1 MTSRRQFITV
11 GALALAGVPGAARAQ
26 GRISIATNPAGT
38 LYYQLGGGFAKLLSD
53 KLGVQ
58 AIVQPYAGT
67 SAYLPLVESGEV
79 TMALSSTLDA
89 GSAYRGEQGRSSML
103 KLRSLARIFPLRYA
117 LLVRKDAPIRSV
129 ADLRGKRLVLS
140 FKANIGLDPINTTV
154 LASAGLKES
163 DVVPTNV
170 AGIPQGVRGVVEG
183 TIDGTWVAVGIPVV
197 KEAHASVGIRYVDL
211 KGPNFTEAFLGSRVP
226 GLFPLTVEPS
236 PSLPEVTEPIQV
248 IGYDVFMMVSAGMA
262 AAEAQKLLG
271 VLHENFGAL
280 QKDYPALRTGDP
292 ARVASPTNTVPFHP
306 GAVEY
311 FKAKGLWTPRN
322 EAQEKKITRG

>member
-1 MTSRRQFITV
+1 MTTRREFLAAGAALLAAAN
-11 GALALAGVPGAARAQ
+11 GALAQ
-26 GRISIATNPAGT
+26 SGRISIATNPAGT
-38 LYYQLGGGFAKLLSD
+38 LYYQLGGGFAKLLNE

-89 GSAYRGEQGRSSML
+89 GSAYRGEQGRNSML

-117 LLVRKDAPIRSV
+117 LLVRKDSPIRSV
-129 ADLRGKRLVLS
+129 ADLRGKRVVLS

-163 DVVPTNV
+163 DVVPANV

-183 TIDGTWVAVGIPVV
+183 NIDGTWVAVGIPVV

-211 KGPNFTEAFLGSRVP
+211 GGPNFTEAFLSSRVP
-226 GLFPLTVEPS
+226 GLFPLTVGPS
-236 PSLPEVTEPIQV
+236 PALPEVTEPVQV
-248 IGYDVFMMVSAGMA
+248 IGYDVFMMVSANMP
-262 AAEAQKLLG
+262 AAEAKRILA
-271 VLHENFGAL
+271 AL
-280 QKDYPALRTGDP
+280 DEGFPGLQQDYPALRAGDP
-292 ARVASPTNTVPFHP
+292 KRIASATNTVPFHP
-306 GAVEY
+306 AAVEY
-311 FKAKGLWTPRN
+311 YKAKGLWTPRN
-322 EAQEKKITRG
+322 DAQEKKITRG

>member
-1 MTSRRQFITV
+1 MTTRREFIAA
-11 GALALAGVPGAARAQ
+11 GALALAGLPAAHAQ
-26 GRISIATNPAGT
+26 SGRISIATNPAGT
-38 LYYQLGGGFAKLLSD
+38 LYYQLGGGFAKLMNE

-89 GSAYRGEQGRSSML
+89 GSAYRGEQGRNSML

-117 LLVRKDAPIRSV
+117 LLVRRDSPIRSV

-163 DVVPTNV
+163 DVVATNV

-197 KEAHASVGIRYVDL
+197 MEAHASVGIRYVNL
-211 KGPNFTEAFLGSRVP
+211 GGPNFTEEFLSTRVP
-226 GLFPLTVEPS
+226 GLFPLTVNPA
-236 PSLPEVTEPIQV
+236 PNLPEVTEPVQV
-248 IGYDVFMMVSAGMA
+248 IGYDVFMMVSASMPPREASRILA
-262 AAEAQKLLG
+262 A
-271 VLHENFGAL
+271 LHEGFVGL
-280 QKDYPALRTGDP
+280 QKDYPALRAGDIK
-292 ARVASPTNTVPFHP
+292 RIASPTNTVPFHP
-306 GAVEY
+306 AAIEY
-311 FKAKGLWTPRN
+311 FKSKSLWTPRN
-322 EAQEKKITRG
+322 EAQEKKIRRG

>member
-1 MTSRRQFITV
+1 MTSRRQFIAL
-11 GALALAGVPGAARAQ
+11 GAASLAGIPAARAQ

-38 LYYQLGGGFAKLLSD
+38 LYYQLGGGFAKLLNE

-67 SAYLPLVESGEV
+67 SAYLPLIESGEV
-79 TMALSSTLDA
+79 TMALSSVLDA

-117 LLVRKDAPIRSV
+117 LLVRKDSPIRSV
-129 ADLRGKRLVLS
+129 ADLRGKRVVLS

-163 DVVPTNV
+163 DVVATNV

-197 KEAHASVGIRYVDL
+197 MEAHASVGVRYVNL
-211 KGPNFTEAFLGSRVP
+211 AGPNFTEDFLGSRVP
-226 GLFPLTVEPS
+226 GLFPLTVNPA
-236 PSLPEVTEPIQV
+236 PNLPEVTEPVQV
-248 IGYDVFMMVSAGMA
+248 IGYDVFMMVSAGMPA
-262 AAEAQKLLG
+262 AQAQKILAA
-271 VLHENFGAL
+271 LHEGFPEL
-280 QKDYPALRTGDP
+280 QKDYPALRAGDP
-292 ARVASPTNTVPFHP
+292 KRIASPTNTVPFHP
-306 GAVEY
+306 AAIEY
-311 FKAKGLWTPRN
+311 YKAKSLWTPRN
-322 EAQEKKITRG
+322 EAQEKKITRS

>member
-1 MTSRRQFITV
+1 MTTRREFLAA
-11 GALALAGVPGAARAQ
+11 GAALLAAANAALAQ
-26 GRISIATNPAGT
+26 SGRISIATNPAGT
-38 LYYQLGGGFAKLLSD
+38 LYYQLGGGFAKLLNE

-89 GSAYRGEQGRSSML
+89 GSAYRGEQGRNSML

-117 LLVRKDAPIRSV
+117 LLVRKDSPIRSV
-129 ADLRGKRLVLS
+129 ADLRGKRVVLS

-154 LASAGLKES
+154 LATAGLKES
-163 DVVPTNV
+163 DVVPANV

-197 KEAHASVGIRYVDL
+197 MEAHASVGIRYVNL
-211 KGPNFTEAFLGSRVP
+211 GGPNFTEEFLGSRVP
-226 GLFPLTVEPS
+226 GLFPLTVNPA
-236 PSLPEVTEPIQV
+236 PNLPEVTEPVQV
-248 IGYDVFMMVSAGMA
+248 IGYDVFMMVSAGMP
-262 AAEAQKLLG
+262 AAEAKRILA
-271 VLHENFGAL
+271 VLDEGFPGL
-280 QKDYPALRTGDP
+280 QKDYPALRAGDP
-292 ARVASPTNTVPFHP
+292 KRIASPTNTVPFHA

-311 FKAKGLWTPRN
+311 YKAKGVWTPRN
-322 EAQEKKITRG
+322 DAQEKKITRG